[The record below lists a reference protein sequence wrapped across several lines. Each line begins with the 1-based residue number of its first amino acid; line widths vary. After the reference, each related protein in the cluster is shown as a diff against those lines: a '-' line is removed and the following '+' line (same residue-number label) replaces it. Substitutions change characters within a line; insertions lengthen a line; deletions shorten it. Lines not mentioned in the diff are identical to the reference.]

1 MKTSAEFLYFLNW
14 CEQRCLILSMFILL
28 CSSLLIHILFLV
40 KTNWVFLTQ
49 KPIPV
54 KSVLFGNFFSVCSW
68 ASQLDARK
76 SAVAGFLLLLK
87 NFKVLGSLS
96 SSQCSQSI
104 GVSQVRTFFHTSL
117 HVHWCRSW
125 WCKDFFTCVLVVQMI
140 LKLRVWRW

>member
-1 MKTSAEFLYFLNW
+1 MNSYALF
-14 CEQRCLILSMFILL
+14 SMFILL
-28 CSSLLIHILFLV
+28 CSSLLIHILFLY
-40 KTNWVFLTQ
+40 KTNWIFLTQ
-49 KPIPV
+49 KLIPV
-54 KSVLFGNFFSVCSW
+54 KSVLFGNFFSVYSW

-117 HVHWCRSW
+117 SCVYWCSSW
-125 WCKDFFTCVLVVQMI
+125 WCKDFFTRVLVVQMI
-140 LKLRVWRW
+140 LKLRIWWW